1 MPEEKRKFA
10 SDFAAAFDAEMQ
22 KIVDEA
28 DAEWEAC
35 EEADAIAAAMFGNKE
50 KSDDHQEA

>member
-28 DAEWEAC
+28 DAEDTAC
-35 EEADAIAAAMFGNKE
+35 EEYDAIARAMFEKKE
-50 KSDDHQEA
+50 TADDR